1 MAEYTKYKKLE
12 LPKSNEKYD
21 VGVANKNNQVI
32 DSELNKLDLKNQSQ
46 DSSITQTQ
54 NSLNDHKNNTSNPH
68 NVTKEQIGLN
78 NVDNTSDMD
87 KPVSS
92 EQQMAIDISIIEHNS
107 SDISH
112 NDIRETLLN
121 LSTRLNTLADSDDET
136 LDQLS
141 EIVVYI
147 KNNKTLIDGITTS
160 KVNVSDI
167 IDNLSSSATDKPIS
181 ANQGMILK
189 GLITDLT
196 TLVETKVDKVFGKGL
211 STNDYTT
218 EEKQKLSGIATG
230 AEVNVQSDWEVTDI
244 SSNAFIKNKPVIPTL
259 ETLGAASETH
269 THGSMKT
276 ITYST
281 TEPTTVAEGE
291 IVMVYEDGG
300 N

>member
-12 LPKSNEKYD
+12 LPKSNEKYN

-141 EIVVYI
+141 EIVAYI

-160 KVNVSDI
+160 KISVSDI
-167 IDNLSSSATDKPIS
+167 INTIDLLQ
-181 ANQGMILK
+181 ANTVSGKIVDAL
-189 GLITDLT
+189 LIK
-196 TLVETKVDKVFGKGL
+196 EVFQSVSDGK
-211 STNDYTT
+211 
-218 EEKQKLSGIATG
+218 SGIASALTK
-230 AEVNVQSDWEVTDI
+230 ELLQMHHQRLV
-244 SSNAFIKNKPVIPTL
+244 
-259 ETLGAASETH
+259 
-269 THGSMKT
+269 
-276 ITYST
+276 
-281 TEPTTVAEGE
+281 
-291 IVMVYEDGG
+291 
-300 N
+300 